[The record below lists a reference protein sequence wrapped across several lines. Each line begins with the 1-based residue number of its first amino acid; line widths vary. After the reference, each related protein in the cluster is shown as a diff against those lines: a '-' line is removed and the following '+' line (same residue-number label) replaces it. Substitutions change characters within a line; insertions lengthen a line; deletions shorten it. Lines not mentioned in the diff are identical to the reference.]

1 MRNRAGLEYDDIG
14 DGSVV
19 LLIHG
24 GMFAGAFAP
33 LTREAALAER
43 YRLIR
48 YHRRGFAGSEGFS
61 GPISIED
68 QARDA
73 RALLDELGVERAH
86 IVGHSFGGTVAV
98 QLALDTAELVQ
109 SLVLIEPAIY
119 GMNPDWRAGH
129 LAVFDQLVE
138 LHRAGETSRAGR
150 AFMRGAEGPEWKE
163 GVEAAMPGGVE
174 QVERD
179 AATFFDIELPAI
191 ENWAFDAV
199 AAERIRNP
207 VLYLT
212 GEMPQRGTALKEFFC
227 SHVPQTECIVIP
239 GANHALHHRES
250 RIVAAQIAQFL
261 DRQP

>member
-1 MRNRAGLEYDDIG
+1 MEVAPVGKRAGLEYDDIG
-14 DGSVV
+14 EGSVV

-24 GMFAGAFAP
+24 SMFAGAFAP

-48 YHRRGFAGSEGFS
+48 YHRRGLAGSEGFS
-61 GPISIED
+61 GPFSIED

-86 IVGHSFGGTVAV
+86 IVGHSFGGAVAV
-98 QLALDTAELVQ
+98 QLALDAAELAR

-129 LAVFDQLVE
+129 AAAFDRLVE
-138 LHRAGETSRAGR
+138 LHRAGETRRAGR
-150 AFMRGAEGPEWKE
+150 AFMQGAEGPECKE

-191 ENWAFDAV
+191 ENWTFDAA

-207 VLYLT
+207 VC
-212 GEMPQRGTALKEFFC
+212 M
-227 SHVPQTECIVIP
+227 SP
-239 GANHALHHRES
+239 GRCLRPELH
-250 RIVAAQIAQFL
+250 
-261 DRQP
+261 